1 MERFNLPDY
10 ILYPS
15 EKREALAALAEELGA
30 TYSPADELEYEL
42 FEQLVI
48 ASWLRRRYETVR
60 TKLYNTKHA
69 IEQNEPKSHRLPS
82 IVESIQ
88 RFQFEIE
95 RQKKTI
101 SSCRRAFR
109 RLNQEA
115 QHELAPAA

>member
-1 MERFNLPDY
+1 VENFNLPDY

-15 EKREALAALAEELGA
+15 EKREELAALVEELGTA
-30 TYSPADELEYEL
+30 YSPADELEYEV

-60 TKLYNTKHA
+60 ANLYDTKHA

-82 IVESIQ
+82 IFESIQ
-88 RFQFEIE
+88 RFQLEID

-101 SSCRRAFR
+101 SACRRAFR
-109 RLNQEA
+109 RFNEEA
-115 QHELAPAA
+115 HSELAPAA